1 MRYLMYYLIVINIA
15 AWLMYGLDKW
25 KAKSGAWRISERA
38 LLLVALAG
46 GSVGALAGM
55 MLFRHK
61 TRKAK
66 FVIGVPV
73 MFVAHCVIAADRKST
88 RLNSSHESESRM
100 PSSA

>member
-1 MRYLMYYLIVINIA
+1 MRYLMYYLIVINIT

-61 TRKAK
+61 TKHRS
-66 FVIGVPV
+66 FQILIPLFSVLWLLLTGWIVWQRY
-73 MFVAHCVIAADRKST
+73 F
-88 RLNSSHESESRM
+88 
-100 PSSA
+100 